1 MLYQPYRSL
10 LALLVVLFFYNGSTE
25 PDVQVT
31 GTWEAGFSG
40 KVQGKGTSQDDML
53 VLELTQDGSAVKG
66 TLRFMI
72 GVPARLLHMER
83 RRELQDLAAADVA
96 FKQSRA
102 VRRVLIRD
110 ENRII
115 LQRLRLPIGK
125 NAPRRLDHA
134 VGVVK

>member
-1 MLYQPYRSL
+1 MLQQETRLLLPSQSSLIGPAVLRNDSNRKAQRLCKMLYQPYRSL

-66 TLRFMI
+66 TLRFK
-72 GVPARLLHMER
+72 GLET
-83 RRELQDLAAADVA
+83 A
-96 FKQSRA
+96 FPIVGK
-102 VRRVLIRD
+102 VRGRTFSYST
-110 ENRII
+110 
-115 LQRLRLPIGK
+115 K
-125 NAPRRLDHA
+125 A
-134 VGVVK
+134 